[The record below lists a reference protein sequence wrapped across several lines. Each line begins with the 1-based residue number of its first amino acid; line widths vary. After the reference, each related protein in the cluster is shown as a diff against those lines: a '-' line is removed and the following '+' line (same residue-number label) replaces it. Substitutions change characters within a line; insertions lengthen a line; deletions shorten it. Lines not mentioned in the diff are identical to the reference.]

1 MAEDEARGLTQRER
15 EDEILEERLVRAGYN
30 EHQASALVEANVDCH
45 LAVEL
50 LEQGCD
56 PDTAVDILL

>member
-1 MAEDEARGLTQRER
+1 MAEGEALTQRER
-15 EDEILEERLVRAGYN
+15 EDEILEGRLVQAGYN
-30 EHQASALVEANVDCH
+30 EHQAAALVDARVDCH

-56 PDTAVDILL
+56 PETAVDILL